1 MPIGFLYLYNFL
13 YYATWC
19 GQGEKIGQYKLRKD
33 KRIKGRMGKEKKRE
47 KTKKDKLKRN
57 AVHRNCKIWDGVLYF
72 QPPDIVLDLA

>member
-1 MPIGFLYLYNFL
+1 
-13 YYATWC
+13 
-19 GQGEKIGQYKLRKD
+19 
-33 KRIKGRMGKEKKRE
+33 MGKEKKRE